1 MMTLPAFA
9 VVAAAPFMLVTG
21 AAAATDDIMR
31 RMPLSRT
38 DTAHEWPFSVD
49 AGELACIVFAGR
61 RTVLFSE
68 VLSDEE
74 MGEIGNMKLPRS
86 VVVTI
91 NPFELLA
98 TIEDRELYAPYDSLE
113 TLIKRLAPFVTM
125 GLEICPGQ
133 DKPEDN

>member
-1 MMTLPAFA
+1 MTLPAFA
-9 VVAAAPFMLVTG
+9 VAAAAPFMLVAEPQEG
-21 AAAATDDIMR
+21 FDDIVN
-31 RMPLSRT
+31 RMPLSRA
-38 DTAHEWPFSVD
+38 DTTHEWPFSID

-68 VLSDEE
+68 VLTDEE
-74 MGEIGNMKLPRS
+74 SGEIGNMTLPRS
-86 VVVTI
+86 VIVTV

-98 TIEDRELYAPYDSLE
+98 TVEHRELYAPYDSLE

-133 DKPEDN
+133 KKPDDI